1 MENVISLS
9 YTEISLRFTEKFYDL
24 LKDILTSLCLRE
36 RLLVL
41 IFSLNS
47 WLIIIIRAYV
57 CIDFLL
63 SERLLSTY
71 SSLVSNLNCGKISL
85 VSMLIQEH
93 LKKMWLKFYFCKE
106 NKLEGIHYINFITFH
121 VIILTGNVCRYWL
134 LCD

>member
-24 LKDILTSLCLRE
+24 LKDIFTSLCLRE

>member
-1 MENVISLS
+1 MENAISLS

-24 LKDILTSLCLRE
+24 LKDIFTSLCLRE

-63 SERLLSTY
+63 RERLLSTY

>member
-24 LKDILTSLCLRE
+24 LKDIFTSLCLRE

-106 NKLEGIHYINFITFH
+106 NKLEGIHYINFITLH

>member
-24 LKDILTSLCLRE
+24 LKDIFTSLCLRE

-134 LCD
+134 